1 MATTCPTQLPSG
13 RHEASG
19 RSTKV
24 PAIPLPDDERLSN
37 YGVPGLPEDSESKR
51 LLQRKLTATA
61 TTAVGQN
68 PNASRTLA
76 CQLPPAADML
86 GKERDLV
93 GSAPW
98 RLTSP

>member
-61 TTAVGQN
+61 RPALGHSRLIN
-68 PNASRTLA
+68 PDGNVRFDQQRTRAEL
-76 CQLPPAADML
+76 
-86 GKERDLV
+86 
-93 GSAPW
+93 
-98 RLTSP
+98 